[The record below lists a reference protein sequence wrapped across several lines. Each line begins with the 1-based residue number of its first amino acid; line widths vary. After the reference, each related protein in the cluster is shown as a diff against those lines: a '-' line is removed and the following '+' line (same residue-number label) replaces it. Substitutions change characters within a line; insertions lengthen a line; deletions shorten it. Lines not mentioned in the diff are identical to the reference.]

1 MNKTIDEIFK
11 EDPRREAQ
19 YCSLL
24 AWYGKTPEEATE
36 IIKQSYEDVDKQ
48 VYTNDSVNTAIA
60 KIQEKSSELIG
71 KNKFKAIIEIIVSIH
86 DKWVETNAKKYDR
99 GDVAKSKKQIFQH
112 LPTALIGIDEVA
124 KDLMFLAPFLKYQY
138 GINVGSMQNQPWG
151 AFIPSSEFIEAYNEY
166 VEDFKI
172 QNNLNSDENL
182 LKYLSNVTNEYKA
195 LQGNDEV
202 SEKRRIYMQQYEN
215 VEVMLNS
222 VKAKNST
229 FDYGLEV

>member
-1 MNKTIDEIFK
+1 MEWK
-11 EDPRREAQ
+11 
-19 YCSLL
+19 
-24 AWYGKTPEEATE
+24 GKTKEEATE
-36 IIKQSYEDVDKQ
+36 IIVNNDFDVVDSKYE
-48 VYTNDSVNTAIA
+48 VYS
-60 KIQEKSSELIG
+60 KSSVTTAEMKVKEYAELLKG
-71 KNKFKAIIEIIVSIH
+71 KNPYKAIVEIVASIH
-86 DKWVETNAKKYDR
+86 NKWVTDNAKKYDR
-99 GDVAKSKKQIFQH
+99 GNVQKSEKQIFQH
-112 LPTALIGIDEVA
+112 LPTALIGLDEVA

-229 FDYGLEV
+229 FDYGLGV